1 MAKVW
6 IILVCAIVVALV
18 SAGAAE
24 WTFSPLAVRNGAPGS
39 AMARHGERRTV
50 QGWSRSYSG
59 VGLLKRAKR
68 RWSPPPIN
76 ILENDKGPFPKD
88 INMIVSDSS
97 QNKKVY
103 YTMTGPGYDSPPNN
117 LFNLDRETAMF
128 SLNGPVDREQY
139 PSFTLEVRVR
149 DIVTHEET
157 DLYLPITIVV
167 DDVNDNPPQFSAP
180 LQFTVAEKSPKGS
193 TVGPV
198 SATDRDQPGTLHVKI
213 RYSLLTGQNLFSI
226 HPETGVITTAIGTLD
241 REAQEIHM
249 VTVEIKDMGGQD
261 SGLSTT
267 GTATITLTDINDNPP
282 TFLKSSYD
290 ASIQENESEKLI
302 LRIPVEDKDLVNTP
316 NWISKFVITKGND
329 NGNFRITTDPK
340 TNEGLLYVAKPLD
353 YEKNKNINLQITA
366 QNEAKL
372 AGTTAQWMS
381 IPVKVAVG
389 DVDEGPEFSAPIVRF
404 PVKENTPN
412 GTLIGTYSAIDP
424 ETKSS
429 AGIRY
434 YKTSDPAGWVDVS
447 KDTGELRVANTIDK
461 ESSFVDN
468 GLYNISMKA
477 VDSSGKIGTGL
488 VILSVE
494 DVNDNVPTLP
504 PGELVLCEKEGE
516 MGSVLV
522 VAEDKDGP
530 PFAAPFSFS
539 LPDDHDGKWS
549 VTRYN
554 DTAATLKHLKDLP
567 TGLHEVPLVITD
579 LQGFGKTQT
588 AIVRICECRD
598 GICLAKDTS
607 AEFGGLGVLAMLLPL
622 LLLLLLAL
630 LLAFLCS
637 TKRDK
642 IELVDAG
649 DSAGILLKSNTEA
662 LGDEVDSNLISVPTM
677 GAGDVV
683 KGSVK
688 GDFMT
693 SGWVGNKSAS
703 TFGGQSIHE
712 NGIYRNSTSNMQD
725 FYSGQY
731 DTQRLGQQFGGGMGV
746 DYRQDSAFLHTWQ
759 TNGHYLR
766 QKLGYLGT
774 EEDGRFADDIIHA
787 YGYEG
792 VGSAAGSVGCCS
804 DFGDNDNLDFLNKLG
819 PKFNTLADVCRN
831 T

>member
-1 MAKVW
+1 MSTKKQKTQPH
-6 IILVCAIVVALV
+6 IQRL
-18 SAGAAE
+18 
-24 WTFSPLAVRNGAPGS
+24 
-39 AMARHGERRTV
+39 
-50 QGWSRSYSG
+50 QKRSYSG

-139 PSFTLEVRVR
+139 PSFTVST
-149 DIVTHEET
+149 DIFFKET

-622 LLLLLLAL
+622 LLLLLLGEYQQCMCRGAQHVAVDLYLFNRCVISECQSYPQQQGVITLCLRFLSSLCNNTQPHTQPSAL
-630 LLAFLCS
+630 PL
-637 TKRDK
+637 
-642 IELVDAG
+642 
-649 DSAGILLKSNTEA
+649 
-662 LGDEVDSNLISVPTM
+662 
-677 GAGDVV
+677 
-683 KGSVK
+683 
-688 GDFMT
+688 
-693 SGWVGNKSAS
+693 
-703 TFGGQSIHE
+703 
-712 NGIYRNSTSNMQD
+712 
-725 FYSGQY
+725 
-731 DTQRLGQQFGGGMGV
+731 
-746 DYRQDSAFLHTWQ
+746 
-759 TNGHYLR
+759 